1 MISPMSVLHEAYG
14 TYCFLVARTVA
25 FVFPRRLWYRA
36 LYRSCV
42 LQGPLFRF
50 LFALPPLRNDPRRR
64 LIVTWLMQS
73 TLRHLVATGRAFPIP
88 TQDKNLEMFLDAR
101 KNPAGVV
108 LCSVH
113 LPFVRLVLRRLVE
126 LGIPPSAVVADEGA
140 LTNGR
145 LPVWGMTESIPG
157 FVANRSALVKAR
169 NILRQGGVV
178 ATLIDTNLGDPLHC
192 NIFRLIQS
200 TGARLIF
207 FATELQSNGVILVE
221 FFAPPDPFCLSDESV
236 LSNLLVLQSRTAR
249 ILRLPS
255 WRPAITALRGK
266 REVPRTPE
274 ADFELDSFS

>member
-14 TYCFLVARTVA
+14 KYCLFLARTVG
-25 FVFPRRLWYRA
+25 FVFPPRLWYQA

-42 LQGPLFRF
+42 LQGPLFRL
-50 LFALPPLRNDPRRR
+50 LFAFPPLRNDPRRR

-73 TLRHLVATGRAFPIP
+73 TLRHLVALGRPFPIP
-88 TQDKNLEMFLDAR
+88 TSDKNLEVFLEAR
-101 KNPAGVV
+101 RNPNGVV

-113 LPFVRLVLRRLVE
+113 LPFIRLALRHLLE
-126 LGIPPSAVVADEGA
+126 LGVPPSAVVADEGA
-140 LTNGR
+140 LTNR
-145 LPVWGMTESIPG
+145 ALPVWGMAETIPG
-157 FVANRSALVKAR
+157 FVANRNVLVKVR

-200 TGARLIF
+200 IGARLVF
-207 FATELQSNGVILVE
+207 FATELQPNGVIMVE

-236 LSNLLVLQSRTAR
+236 LSNLLALQNRTAR

-255 WRPAITALRGK
+255 WRPAITELRAK